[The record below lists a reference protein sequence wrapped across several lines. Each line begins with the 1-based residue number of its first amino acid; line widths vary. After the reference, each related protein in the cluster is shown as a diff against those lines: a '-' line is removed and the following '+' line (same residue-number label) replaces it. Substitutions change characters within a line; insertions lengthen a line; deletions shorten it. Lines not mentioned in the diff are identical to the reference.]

1 MKPHI
6 SFGLKTAIIV
16 GVSVGLALAFNATRP
31 DRLPLVRDPQSAV
44 QAAVKRSEISLADA
58 TLLFHS
64 GQAVFVDA
72 RESGEYLA
80 GHIDGAISLDTVSF
94 EQRYPEFKQRLE
106 NAATIVTYC
115 DGEFCELSHELA
127 DQLRSMGLM
136 DVRVLRNGWT
146 LWRDQGLPTATGDG
160 DQSTA
165 APQVATPE
173 GLEPVAAQT
182 DNATAQ
188 DKAGSGPADMPQ
200 LTEPSENMST
210 DAAPGEP
217 EQTNQTLQAA
227 PPQPTPEP
235 EPLPAALQKPA
246 PLEPAP
252 LEPTTPESAPL
263 ELNSPDPRPEN
274 PAPLPPAPLEKP
286 TEEPHGMNQ
295 PASQTQG
302 EHS

>member
-16 GVSVGLALAFNATRP
+16 GVSVGLALVFNATRP
-31 DRLPLVRDPQSAV
+31 DRLPLVRDPQSAI
-44 QAAVKRSEISLADA
+44 QAAVQRGEISLADA

-72 RESGEYLA
+72 REAGEYAA

-94 EQRYPEFKQRLE
+94 GQKYPAIKDRLE
-106 NAATIVTYC
+106 GATTVITYC
-115 DGEFCELSHELA
+115 DGKFCELSHELA
-127 DQLRSMGLM
+127 DQLRSLGLL

-146 LWRDQGLPTATGDG
+146 LWRDQGLPTATG
-160 DQSTA
+160 A
-165 APQVATPE
+165 EALP
-173 GLEPVAAQT
+173 LAAQA

-188 DKAGSGPADMPQ
+188 DKDGSIPADMPQ
-200 LTEPSENMST
+200 LNEPAQNMPT
-210 DAAPGEP
+210 DAAPGEQD
-217 EQTNQTLQAA
+217 QTNQTLQAV
-227 PPQPTPEP
+227 PLQQPTPEA
-235 EPLPAALQKPA
+235 EPLPAALQKPAPLAPA

-263 ELNSPDPRPEN
+263 EVESPEPRPEN
-274 PAPLPPAPLEKP
+274 PAPLPPAPNQTP
-286 TEEPHGMNQ
+286 TEEPHETNQ